1 MNSKRLLAIA
11 SLIKPSANIVDIGCD
26 HGYLG
31 IYLTKNN
38 LCQKVLLTDVKQTAL
53 DNAIKN
59 IKLANLN
66 IPTVLSDGLNNIDLT
81 LINTIIIS
89 GMGTKTIKD
98 ILANPNDLNNISQL
112 VLQSNNNLAELR
124 LFMQRQGYYLA
135 NEITLIENN
144 IWYVIS
150 SYQKGYRYL
159 PYRYR
164 LFGLPKKDKIPYYN
178 YLIRSYQITLKQ
190 IPNKHLKTIIKL
202 QIKIFLLKILLKE
215 CR

>member
-11 SLIKPSANIVDIGCD
+11 SLIKPSASVVDIGCD

-53 DNAIKN
+53 DNAIQN
-59 IKLANLN
+59 ITLANLN

-98 ILANPNDLNNISQL
+98 ILANPDDLNNISQL

-124 LFMQRQGYYLA
+124 QFMQRQGYYLA

-150 SYQKGYRYL
+150 SYQKGYR
-159 PYRYR
+159 
-164 LFGLPKKDKIPYYN
+164 
-178 YLIRSYQITLKQ
+178 
-190 IPNKHLKTIIKL
+190 
-202 QIKIFLLKILLKE
+202 
-215 CR
+215 